1 MLAAFV
7 MFMLPVAWVVSGW
20 GWSAQLTLASRLA
33 VPAIFLAVFLINRAG
48 YFRIAVWLCVLW
60 LALRPFIFLLTIPP
74 AATGAVTFGAIW
86 LLAPILICYVLLSVR
101 DFVLALL
108 LVLGLIIAV
117 LLFNPAVTFA
127 SLSVTLIFLL
137 WVAILLL
144 VASVFRRNDVRGQLA
159 AIATV
164 AESEARYRTL
174 FSATLDGVVVHQNG
188 TVVDCNRAFTELTG
202 FTEKELIG
210 KPTLELYAPEE
221 RERAV
226 QWMQSAQPY
235 QTQGMRKDGTRYW
248 AAVHGQPIRIG
259 GQVMRIAT
267 VSDISQRK
275 EAELQQVR
283 LSVEQEK
290 VEALQQFID
299 NLSHDLRTP
308 LSTINTGL
316 YLIRRMKDDPERLD
330 AQVAGVQEQV
340 SHLVRLID
348 DMLVMST
355 LDRRATGEY
364 QFAWRDTNAEIA
376 ESVQEVMSQALRKR
390 QVLTFDGED
399 DLPEALLD
407 VAEFRRLMKHLIQNA
422 INFTPDGGI
431 VTISTRSEEE
441 EIVVAVRDNGIGISS
456 EDRPLIFDYFY
467 RADAARNPET
477 GGTGLGLTIAQRII
491 DAHNGSIVVEST
503 PGEGSTF
510 LVRLPVTRRRV
521 SAASSD
527 GEPTAG
533 SPHP

>member
-7 MFMLPVAWVVSGW
+7 MFTLPVAWVVSGW
-20 GWSAQLTLASRLA
+20 GWSAEMTAVFRLA
-33 VPAIFLAVFLINRAG
+33 VLIVFPVIFFINRAG
-48 YFRIAVWLCVLW
+48 YFRAAVWLCVLW
-60 LALRPFIFLLTIPP
+60 LALRPFLFLLTIP
-74 AATGAVTFGAIW
+74 AAVMGAVTFGAIW
-86 LLAPILICYVLLSVR
+86 LLAPILVCYVLLSVR
-101 DFVLALL
+101 DFILSLL
-108 LVLGLIIAV
+108 LVLGLIIAA
-117 LLFNPAVTFA
+117 LLLNPAVTFA
-127 SLSVTLIFLL
+127 SLSITLLLLL

-144 VASVFRRNDVRGQLA
+144 VASVFRRNDVRSQLA
-159 AIATV
+159 AIAGV

-188 TVVDCNRAFTELTG
+188 LVVDCNRAFTELTG
-202 FTEKELIG
+202 FSEAELIG
-210 KPTLELYAPEE
+210 KPALDLYAPEE
-221 RERAV
+221 RERAL
-226 QWMQSAQPY
+226 QWMQSGQPY
-235 QTQGMRKDGTRYW
+235 QAQGMRKDGSRYW
-248 AAVHGQPIRIG
+248 AAVHGQPIQIG
-259 GQVMRIAT
+259 GQTMRIAT
-267 VSDISQRK
+267 VTDITQRK

-290 VEALQQFID
+290 VEVLQQFID

-364 QFAWRDTNAEIA
+364 QFAWRDINAEIA
-376 ESVQEVMSQALRKR
+376 DTVQEEMSQALRKR
-390 QVLTFDGED
+390 QVLTFEGEAG
-399 DLPEALLD
+399 LPEALLD
-407 VAEFRRLMKHLIQNA
+407 MAEFRRLMKHLIQNA
-422 INFTPDGGI
+422 INFTPEGGT
-431 VTISTRSEEE
+431 VTVTTRSDQE
-441 EIVVAVRDNGIGISS
+441 EIVVTVRDNGIGISS

-467 RADAARNPET
+467 RADAARSPET
-477 GGTGLGLTIAQRII
+477 GGTGLGLTIAQRIV

-510 LVRLPVTRRRV
+510 LVRLPVTRRRA

-527 GEPTAG
+527 
-533 SPHP
+533 